1 MARDRILLE
10 KIPALTFYAGEET
23 VARRSDPIPQ
33 LTCIGRPCKIY
44 QPEVIRCT
52 NIGGTGTEVEWKCE
66 ADLPEALRFGRVE
79 VSCEGYS
86 RPGDPYVLKGSC
98 GLQYKLVQVP
108 GTLRNE
114 DESWTDQWDSLS
126 GSTDILT
133 ILFNIVWFGLLIW
146 ILYGIISSCFR
157 GRQAGAGAQ
166 RPGGNPGGGGGGP
179 GGWFP
184 HFDDA
189 PDPNRFD
196 TPPPYSKYPS
206 SASGITQ
213 QPAGAPGWG
222 SFLTG
227 AAVGGLA
234 SQLWNRRGQEQRV
247 REWDWERER
256 VQVPRAGGLFG
267 APSRGSAYGS
277 RRSGGGGLF
286 GGGGYGGGR
295 RFDADDRG
303 EGSSTGAMRSSM
315 GLGGSSVR

>member
-1 MARDRILLE
+1 ML
-10 KIPALTFYAGEET
+10 
-23 VARRSDPIPQ
+23 Q
-33 LTCIGRPCKIY
+33 
-44 QPEVIRCT
+44 
-52 NIGGTGTEVEWKCE
+52 CE

-79 VSCEGYS
+79 VSCEVRYENGSVYSMGADRVSSQGYS

-108 GTLRNE
+108 GALRNE
-114 DESWTDQWDSLS
+114 DESWTDQWNTFSECKHTHLLLIDPLIYFTTCLAFSFFTFTYQTSLLTS
-126 GSTDILT
+126 RPTATDILT
-133 ILFNIVWFGLLIW
+133 ILFNILWFGLLVW
-146 ILYGIISSCFR
+146 ILYGIISSCLR
-157 GRQAGAGAQ
+157 GRQGGADIQ
-166 RPGGNPGGGGGGP
+166 RPGGGPGGGGGGP

-184 HFDDA
+184 HFDDT

-206 SASGITQ
+206 TSSGIPQ

-234 SQLWNRRGQEQRV
+234 SQLWNRRGQQQRA

-256 VQVPRAGGLFG
+256 VQVPRPGGLFG
-267 APSRGSAYGS
+267 APSRGSAYGG

-286 GGGGYGGGR
+286 GGGGGFGGGR
-295 RFDADDRG
+295 RFDADDGG